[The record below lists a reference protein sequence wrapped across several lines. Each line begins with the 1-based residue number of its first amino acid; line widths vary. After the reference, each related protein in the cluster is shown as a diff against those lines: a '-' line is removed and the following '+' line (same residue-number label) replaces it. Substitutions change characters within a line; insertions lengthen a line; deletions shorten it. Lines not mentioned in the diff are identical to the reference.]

1 MRMGGTI
8 VIELAGETVA
18 GAEAIRA
25 TARRLVDERE
35 RGLEVVAT
43 VPSAPATETSLRG
56 LAGSVSPAPDARELD
71 MLLSAGGRVACA
83 LVAMAIHDL
92 GHEAVS
98 LTGAQAGVL
107 TDARH
112 TDATIREVRA
122 DRVQRALSDG
132 KIVLVAGGQ
141 GFTRETMD
149 LTTLGD
155 ETSATALAAALG
167 ARHVRSGT

>member
-1 MRMGGTI
+1 MDAGGTV
-8 VIELAGETVA
+8 VIELGGDTVS
-18 GAEAIRA
+18 GPEAIRA
-25 TARRLVDERE
+25 TARHLVEERE

-43 VPSAPATETSLRG
+43 VPAAPDTESSLRG
-56 LAGSVSPAPDARELD
+56 LADSVSRTPNGRELD
-71 MLLSAGGRVACA
+71 MLLSAGGRVTCA

-98 LTGAQAGVL
+98 LTGSQAGVL

-112 TDATIREVRA
+112 TGATIREVRA
-122 DRVQRALSDG
+122 DRVRQALAAG
-132 KIVLVAGGQ
+132 KIVLVAGAQ

-149 LTTLGD
+149 LTTLGE

-167 ARHVRSGT
+167 ARHVRSSA

>member
-1 MRMGGTI
+1 MRAGGTI
-8 VIELAGETVA
+8 VVELGGSTVA
-18 GAEAIRA
+18 GPEAIRS

-43 VPSAPATETSLRG
+43 VPAAPTTERSLRE
-56 LAGSVSPAPDARELD
+56 LAGSVSAAPDARELD

-98 LTGAQAGVL
+98 LTGSQAGIL
-107 TDARH
+107 TDARY
-112 TDATIREVRA
+112 TRANVREVRA
-122 DRVQRALSDG
+122 DRVRRALSEG
-132 KIVLVAGGQ
+132 KIVLVAGAQ
-141 GFTRETMD
+141 GFARETMD

-155 ETSATALAAALG
+155 ETGATALATALG
-167 ARHVRSGT
+167 ARLVRSGE

>member
-1 MRMGGTI
+1 MRGGGTI
-8 VIELAGETVA
+8 VVELAGETVS
-18 GAEAIRA
+18 GPNEIRA
-25 TARRLVDERE
+25 AARRLVDERE

-43 VPSAPATETSLRG
+43 VPAAPATETSLRG
-56 LAGSVSPAPDARELD
+56 LAVSVSATPDARELD

-107 TDARH
+107 TDSRH
-112 TDATIREVRA
+112 TDASIREVRA
-122 DRVQRALSDG
+122 ERVRRALADG

-141 GFTRETMD
+141 GFTRDTMD

-167 ARHVRSGT
+167 ARHVRSGA